1 LGSALQGVMAML
13 NDSKQIKIL
22 LIVAVIVLAI
32 LGSTVKGLIKQGF
45 TRIQKVQ
52 ARVYQIPEME
62 LPDFLLFG

>member
-1 LGSALQGVMAML
+1 ML

-45 TRIQKVQ
+45 KRTQRAQ
-52 ARVYQIPEME
+52 ARVYQIPEVE
-62 LPDFLLFG
+62 LPDFPLFG

>member
-1 LGSALQGVMAML
+1 MGSALQGVMAML

-32 LGSTVKGLIKQGF
+32 LGSTVKGPIKQGF
-45 TRIQKVQ
+45 MRIQKAQ

-62 LPDFLLFG
+62 LPDFPLVG